1 MRFGVFSDIH
11 ANLVALQAVLQ
22 DMGPVDQYW
31 CLGDVVGY
39 GPSPNECVQA
49 LLDLDHVL
57 VMGNHDA
64 AAVGVLSPRDFN
76 GEARRALEWTAR
88 TLARDSMAYL
98 KAAPEQLTRGE
109 ILLVHG
115 SPREPLWEY
124 ITNVEQAQGNFAVT
138 ENPYT
143 FIGHTHVPLV
153 FLLDREGHALSG
165 TPEDGMLL
173 RLAGERMLI
182 NPGSVG
188 QPRDGDPRASYAI
201 VDNEQMHVEFHRV
214 EYDIPETQSAMKA
227 MGASPWLMERIAY
240 GR

>member
-1 MRFGVFSDIH
+1 MRFGVISDIH

-39 GPSPNECVQA
+39 GPSPNECVQT

-76 GEARRALEWTAR
+76 GEARRALEWTSR
-88 TLARDSMAYL
+88 TLDRENAAYL
-98 KAAPEQLTRGE
+98 KAAPEQLTRSE

-124 ITNVEQAQGNFAVT
+124 ITNVEQANENFAITV
-138 ENPYT
+138 NPYT
-143 FIGHTHVPLV
+143 FVGHTHVPLV
-153 FLLDREGHALSG
+153 FLQDREGNAMSG
-165 TPEDGMLL
+165 TPEDDM
-173 RLAGERMLI
+173 RLHLAAERMFI

-188 QPRDGDPRASYAI
+188 QPRDGDPRAAYAI
-201 VDNEQMHVEFHRV
+201 VDDEQMHVVFRRV
-214 EYDIPETQSAMKA
+214 EYDIRETQSAMKA
-227 MGASPWLMERIAY
+227 VGASPWLMERIAY

>member
-11 ANLVALQAVLQ
+11 ANLVALEAVLQ
-22 DMGPVDQYW
+22 HMGPVDQFW

-39 GPSPNECVQA
+39 GPSPNECVQT
-49 LLDLDHVL
+49 LLDLDHII

-64 AAVGVLSPRDFN
+64 AAVGALSPRDFN

-88 TLARDSMAYL
+88 TLDPECNTYL
-98 KAAPEQLTRGE
+98 RSAPEQLTRNE
-109 ILLVHG
+109 LLLVHG

-124 ITNVEQAQGNFAVT
+124 ITTVEQAQEIFAIT
-138 ENPYT
+138 DNPYT
-143 FIGHTHVPLV
+143 FVGHTHVPLV
-153 FLLDREGHALSG
+153 FLLDREGNTLSG
-165 TPEDGMLL
+165 TPGDGMLL

-188 QPRDGDPRASYAI
+188 QPRDGDPRAAYAI
-201 VDNEQMHVEFHRV
+201 VDDEQMQVEFHRV
-214 EYDIPETQSAMKA
+214 EYDIAKTQSDMRAV
-227 MGASPWLMERIAY
+227 GASTWLIERIAY